1 MKKGS
6 KMAVVRIQDFLDD
19 GNFAGSRESGLKVR
33 TDIERKLVDQ
43 KGITLDFAGI
53 DMITQSFGDEI
64 LGILTRNKGIDFIK
78 ENIRLVNHNDD
89 IREILNYVVK
99 YSQKYFN
106 GEVA

>member
-1 MKKGS
+1 
-6 KMAVVRIQDFLDD
+6 MAVVRIQDFLDD

-33 TDIERKLVDQ
+33 IDIERKLVGQ
-43 KGITLDFAGI
+43 NGITLDFAGV

-78 ENIRLVNHNDD
+78 ENIRLVNHNDN
-89 IREILNYVVK
+89 IKEILNYVVK